1 MQSTRPRSW
10 NIASPFGS
18 SGLLAV
24 ALLVASMPVPIH
36 RLSANEIGPDSAET
50 PAKRTAADQ
59 ASPGDLLEAERAGL
73 VTVRYIANDSRS
85 AQVIVTNRTKKP
97 LTLRLPAAFVG
108 VPVLAQMGAQQAG
121 AGFGAGG
128 IGAQPQTVGGGGGLG
143 AGAGGGGFGGGQ
155 AGGAAFSIPPEKSRI
170 LKVRTVCLEHGKAE
184 PQPRHAYR
192 LDRFDSFSSDPAL
205 QGVLEALG
213 RGEISSQAAQAAAW
227 HLSSG
232 LSWEQIA
239 NERIDHVIDEDEP
252 FFTAAE
258 ILAAKQVVEVA
269 KQAAASKNSARS
281 ITGPTE

>member
-1 MQSTRPRSW
+1 MRLTRHRPW
-10 NIASPFGS
+10 NMASRFVA
-18 SGLLAV
+18 SGLLLVV
-24 ALLVASMPVPIH
+24 AASFSAGRP
-36 RLSANEIGPDSAET
+36 SANEIRPEAAASDGR
-50 PAKRTAADQ
+50 KTASEQ
-59 ASPGDLLEAERAGL
+59 ASAGDLLAAEREGL
-73 VTVRYIANDSRS
+73 VSVRFIPNDSRS
-85 AQVIVTNRTKKP
+85 AQVVVTNRTKKP

-143 AGAGGGGFGGGQ
+143 AGAGGGGFGGGAQ

-170 LKVRTVCLEHGKAE
+170 VKVRTVCLEHGKAE
-184 PQPRHAYR
+184 PQPRHSYR

-205 QGVLEALG
+205 QGVLESLG
-213 RGEISSQAAQAAAW
+213 RGEISSQVAQAAAW

-239 NERIDHVIDEDEP
+239 NERIDHVVDEDEP

-258 ILAAKQVVEVA
+258 ILAARQVVEVA
-269 KQAAASKNSARS
+269 KQAVGSKNSVRS
-281 ITGPTE
+281 VTGPTE

>member
-1 MQSTRPRSW
+1 MQSTRSRSQ
-10 NIASPFGS
+10 NIASLLVA

-24 ALLVASMPVPIH
+24 GLLVASTAILTS
-36 RLSANEIGPDSAET
+36 RLSANEIRPDSAEN
-50 PAKRTAADQ
+50 PAKRTTADH
-59 ASPGDLLEAERAGL
+59 ASAGDLLEAERAGL

-143 AGAGGGGFGGGQ
+143 AGAGGGGFGGMGQ
-155 AGGAAFSIPPEKSRI
+155 GAAGAAFSIPPEKSRI
-170 LKVRTVCLEHGKAE
+170 LKVRTVCLEHGRSE

-213 RGEISSQAAQAAAW
+213 RGEISSQVAQAAAW

-239 NERIDHVIDEDEP
+239 NERIDHVVDEDEP

-258 ILAAKQVVEVA
+258 IFAARQVV
-269 KQAAASKNSARS
+269 AAVERS
-281 ITGPTE
+281 RKGSSETSP

>member
-1 MQSTRPRSW
+1 M
-10 NIASPFGS
+10 ASPLVS

-24 ALLVASMPVPIH
+24 GLLVASTAIPTN
-36 RLSANEIGPDSAET
+36 RLSANEIRPDSGEN
-50 PAKRTAADQ
+50 PANRTTAVH
-59 ASPGDLLEAERAGL
+59 ASAGDLLDAERAGL

-128 IGAQPQTVGGGGGLG
+128 IGAQPQTVGGGGALG
-143 AGAGGGGFGGGQ
+143 AGAGGGGFGGGG
-155 AGGAAFSIPPEKSRI
+155 AAGGGAAFSIPPEKSRV
-170 LKVRTVCLEHGKAE
+170 LKVRTVCLEHGKSE

-213 RGEISSQAAQAAAW
+213 RGEISSQVAQAAAW

-239 NERIDHVIDEDEP
+239 NERIDHVVDEDEP
-252 FFTAAE
+252 FFTPAE
-258 ILAAKQVVEVA
+258 ILAARQVVEVA
-269 KQAAASKNSARS
+269 NHRAARPKSSS
-281 ITGPTE
+281 PTVTGPTE